1 MDNGWGP
8 YQNLKKTVKILIND
22 NTKLK
27 EENKDLKVKLNIT
40 EIEDD
45 DDDRIIR
52 EAQERKALKNK
63 IKHDEIKEE
72 LLSIV
77 ESINSKYDI
86 QIKEVEKQLAIIKAK
101 QEQEIE
107 EKTAYL
113 KSQLVK
119 YNLSDQIQIELK
131 KRGGGGKKENLQST
145 KGQSK
150 TFTEKGI
157 KTLYFKEITIK
168 VYDGYFTI
176 EGRDE
181 HYKSLNSLSV
191 GYFTIYKNNPKG
203 TIDVWKNMYY
213 HDTTN
218 EKKVLID
225 NLRKA

>member
-1 MDNGWGP
+1 MNTGWGP
-8 YQNLKKTVKILIND
+8 YQNLKQTVKVLIND

-27 EENKDLKVKLNIT
+27 EEIKDLKVKLSM
-40 EIEDD
+40 EESED

-63 IKHDEIKEE
+63 IKTEKIKEE
-72 LLSIV
+72 LLIIV
-77 ESINSKYDI
+77 EGITSKYDI
-86 QIKEVEKQLAIIKAK
+86 EIKEVEKQLSIIKAK

-119 YNLSDQIQIELK
+119 YNPSEPMQIESK
-131 KRGGGGKKENLQST
+131 KRGGGGKRENLQRT
-145 KGQSK
+145 EGQSK

-157 KTLYFKEITIK
+157 KTLYFKDITIK

-213 HDTTN
+213 HDTFN
-218 EKKVLID
+218 EKKELID